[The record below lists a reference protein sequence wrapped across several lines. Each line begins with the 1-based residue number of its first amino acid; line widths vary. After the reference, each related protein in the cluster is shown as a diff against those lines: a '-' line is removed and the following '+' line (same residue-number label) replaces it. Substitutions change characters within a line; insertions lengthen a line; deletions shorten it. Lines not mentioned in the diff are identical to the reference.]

1 MKGYI
6 TKGMMKYKMK
16 YLLQSTKEVE
26 IDVGGQD
33 MDIDSAKKV
42 AQVKAEEMAAR
53 LGNNFKVL
61 ACVEVVGKRDK

>member
-6 TKGMMKYKMK
+6 TKGKYKYKLK

-26 IDVGGQD
+26 FEVEGQD

-42 AQVKAEEMAAR
+42 AQKKAEELAAR

-61 ACVEVVGKRDK
+61 ACVEVVGKKE